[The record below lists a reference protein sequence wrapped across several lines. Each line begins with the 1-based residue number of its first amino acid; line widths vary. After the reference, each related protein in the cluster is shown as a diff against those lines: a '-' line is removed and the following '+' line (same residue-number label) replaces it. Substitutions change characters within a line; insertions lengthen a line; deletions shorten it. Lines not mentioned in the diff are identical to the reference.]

1 MAENKQQDTNKLL
14 QVRRDKLAELQAAGK
29 DPFEITKYDVTNHS
43 EDVKETYIAHEAELL
58 AGRPAPDVEGL
69 DDEQKKEVLAN
80 DYNERRT
87 IMDGS
92 PIHVSIAGR
101 MMFKRVMGK
110 ASFCNIAD
118 LKGRMQAYISRDAI
132 GDDSG
137 LCCKRPDRRRKLCRF
152 QEV

>member
-1 MAENKQQDTNKLL
+1 MAENKQQDTNRLL

-58 AGRPAPDVEGL
+58 AGRPTPDVEGL

-80 DYNERRT
+80 DYNERRA

-101 MMFKRVMGK
+101 SSVSWVRHLSVTFR
-110 ASFCNIAD
+110 I
-118 LKGRMQAYISRDAI
+118 
-132 GDDSG
+132 
-137 LCCKRPDRRRKLCRF
+137 
-152 QEV
+152 

>member
-58 AGRPAPDVEGL
+58 AGRPTPDVEGL

-110 ASFCNIAD
+110 ASSVTFRI
-118 LKGRMQAYISRDAI
+118 
-132 GDDSG
+132 
-137 LCCKRPDRRRKLCRF
+137 
-152 QEV
+152 